1 MAGAGND
8 RFDPGALTVSFN
20 ADNWNDAVR
29 IGIEARLR
37 PRPGVWPVDAAR
49 LPARTAWIDGYDAK
63 AAAFAACRYV
73 TTVGSGAVDPAVAPV
88 VALHD
93 ELCRA
98 TVPGLPIA

>member
-1 MAGAGND
+1 MNDYRRFLVKIGAASFAIGAGMET
-8 RFDPGALTVSFN
+8 FMCFTGACVHSSLRNSALLTPLTS
-20 ADNWNDAVR
+20 
-29 IGIEARLR
+29 IS
-37 PRPGVWPVDAAR
+37 
-49 LPARTAWIDGYDAK
+49 